1 MLRHSGASGSMSF
14 AWSLYDRIIDLSD
27 AFANHFNNL
36 LALDF
41 QEETVQVGQDANQ
54 GQWRQVE
61 RGRRTNRADPQ
72 ADQARRESLAQKLT
86 LDTVAPNMDV
96 HTALFKDLLAFQFAS
111 PGTYGLDELWDGT
124 QLKWQCADLHAGV
137 SRHAPLLYELESP
150 DPQASNYWALEN
162 RMVGEVNYVQLFH
175 WIQNQSTLWQ
185 EGISTVFVYVDNR
198 PLSDPSQCPNF
209 WGLFCPWL
217 LARCSYLGPF
227 QEITTAIHVPID
239 ASSGL
244 DKVHFTWAGTFVLE
258 ALVYLFPDKHIIL
271 IDTDCVPTSF
281 FEVEELV
288 RMTQTHLD
296 QAAGVEPNTIRGN
309 RKPACKS
316 AVFLCSEAKAEIN
329 AGMIIITNCRLQRPH
344 AATEPATS
352 MAKGLLG
359 SRQAYIRS
367 SHPSPNVDQLA
378 SSGLLWTPMATAI
391 ATLPVHWTHAWALL
405 GEWANHITFPLPKAS
420 PDGKIVWPRHG
431 SADLLGQ
438 TYQTRSPPFV
448 MWAFPAFEQGALSP
462 LVFLPATF
470 PIRVLPGDKLFQS
483 RVVREDCTLAPVTH
497 AFGGSKLRVGDMLK
511 RAGGPPLPL
520 VAAMRGVENKL
531 PLWAC
536 DDGCDFIRGTRLM
549 NVTLKPQDLA
559 ISNGAASCLLS
570 MWRVIDPVF
579 IQPDLCK
586 AAKYTVPL
594 IDLPDCLPKF
604 QDSAVSLLS
613 QMADFSNTV
622 LLDSIQSVWHEW
634 NSQDRS
640 IFQFKWIET
649 IVNSG
654 VLLGLGPR
662 RQLLIECSG
671 LGGAPIFD
679 SIQGDLFLKCMS
691 TTPVYGPS
699 LAHLDIYDDNQKYR
713 RTTSIGRTA
722 QIHDFHMLHAAAWPK
737 GVKAWTRILGLM
749 HMPDLHAAHP
759 DKILTQ
765 ASVLAATGKRL
776 PAHLRDAHPGFELGL
791 RLILDCLLPVQ
802 LRTYLTN
809 VLSPLLTE
817 ASGWLMASAD
827 PSIREANREL
837 HIIGHSA
844 GSFTAMVLSDILQD
858 PQFGP
863 FFGCTRATAI
873 AMPSRLFETHYTQR
887 TIRLYHVQEDELCV
901 WRPTKEDLAL
911 LNDHGIEV
919 TLISGNALWMGKRN
933 HSYGH
938 FVFSGLEPGTFS
950 ISKVLNV
957 PGVVPLFEKQKA
969 PLRLMSWCTY
979 RMSESSKHLLQ
990 TLSARC
996 GDPTTTED
1004 QLVSIAQLGL
1014 PRVNTVLALKEWL
1027 LQQLLC
1033 QVDGKVLPNCCGV
1046 LGEFLMDLPLP
1057 RIIYMLDY
1065 YLPQLQPWDKGSL
1078 HELSTMAAPIH
1089 YCPQKMYM
1097 YFQRQDDEF
1106 CHYSFVNEGGNPFVM
1121 TPTDAPKC
1129 FHTIDYVKKFEGKPL
1144 EIGRVI
1150 AIVFN
1155 VGSHTT
1161 SPWFVIGIVMD
1172 SRPRGRAKWLND
1184 TTVPPQERGY
1194 AVTHHK
1200 CNPRSLDLALLR
1212 VEAATVFCDSTM
1224 RAICAEFPNIFY
1236 YDLAGDPIPE
1246 HIHVREVFAIG
1257 HTRTAKELIA
1267 VSQIPPSRV
1276 VRGLG
1281 LLTENVAADAIP
1293 PPRKATLQSLLCR
1306 LLRRMLT
1313 PWHVPMPELTYD
1325 SWFRTKV
1332 LPIAA
1337 DEDGH
1342 VVAATSA
1349 VALALATGKLD
1360 VCVQGLFGAGKSRAA
1375 AILLLGLMALDT
1387 EGECHFQVICK
1398 ENTGTRSFIEMI
1410 EYLQFPTEL
1419 YKCIGRIV
1427 SDREAQ
1433 NAASTY
1439 FDIRHS
1445 AKTERL
1451 PKCRLL
1457 VMTGGSFANDRCSN
1471 FPALDEFLS
1480 KLMLTIFDEAQQFG
1494 GDREVTTVALL
1505 PPTCLVVWMGDAQQT
1520 PGGIAKGH
1528 DQFAISRRQLMM
1540 RKHGLR
1546 CPQTDVTPHSLSTVL
1561 CALLQEVDDPSATAL
1576 AEVLASA
1583 SSNLGPLW
1591 VDQPNQDQSATL
1603 DILDTFCPG
1612 GNLRWQAPSTQ
1623 DIQNHPQSTNVLV
1636 GSACNPTTLSIV
1648 AYICSVLDRAHE
1660 WLPHIQA
1667 KDTLSAASAAGLHA
1681 WGLMLP
1687 TSTRTPGVCYTCTVA
1702 VRYDPLCTL
1711 LHNTQTWS
1719 IGTHTRGGVEGLVG
1733 GYQFVHWK
1741 RPPGELVYARATDL
1755 SCIIKNVYNAL
1766 YAVKGKEGTLLTM
1779 SARNEEKDTLIA
1791 SGNFR
1796 GHTKI
1801 KIQSVASSAGGTAM
1815 MAIVAQPYRGHLNGN
1830 VNDEFDM
1837 EECYARAT
1845 VAGTRAQSLT
1855 VIVSPLDMQ
1864 GMIGMMQVLAGRA
1877 HTIHEVYRGNDN
1889 WQLPQLEE
1897 PQMEQSNAE
1906 VQSWR
1911 ISHAGTWAEQNLPPL
1926 AIGFNLRRNVDGQE
1940 RVVFLRLRL
1949 VLVKASKI
1957 PSARTHISQ
1966 LEHIVQRAYDTR
1978 RKLTLPDQ
1986 RTEELMIW
1994 GYAIDKQ
2001 HRVMAWLGPACSSQ
2015 EPFAPL
2021 DRHWRSGTIM
2031 HTVPLPGM
2039 HFFDAWRIRSQ
2050 LTPDS
2055 KLGEKLPS
2063 LGTNELIPEEPANE
2077 DYGQGDR
2084 ADIQHRREQER
2095 DVRGATKTIA
2105 QLALE
2110 MSHVHRLADL
2120 IKEKA
2125 NLLKELAMRRKSY
2138 QDEVKE
2144 SAKGKSTAASSA
2156 PKKQRTTGAP
2166 ASAVNPVP
2174 TPLPTAHGGKAMEV
2188 DAGGSTSQ
2196 SSSTPFP
2203 WPFTQS
2209 PSTSG
2214 TPATPKQ
2221 HDPPSVPAP
2230 APQPDVQQ
2238 DEQASVPHQKGV
2250 QAGAPPIPRA
2260 FCDEILTV
2268 LSNLPEEWPLVKI
2281 DLLLNK
2287 AETYYVSWRRF
2298 LYLNERL
2305 RTLDTATAARTI
2317 PRNKDRILEHLVQ
2330 VLSEW
2335 IVASIEPAKELT
2347 RTKEPEF
2354 MFLHTKDFW
2363 FRSIWID
2370 LHQALTIDRVSSRDR
2385 APIGLVR
2392 CICKDDYVKGK
2403 HAHVKFKLS
2412 NIHAFVPVWMAP
2424 MMLKNFR
2431 LIAAQS
2437 SPVSPLGQLDYREG
2451 WFAIIPKE
2459 GQPGETLCGIQVHLN
2474 DKFLAEFPN
2483 RDWPAIEHWAE
2494 KGVLKPDVWKARRTN
2509 LSLIVKLEIP
2519 ISGTAIQ
2526 VQQQALQLDQVPDS
2540 WPCNLESGWAA
2551 HYGRLDMPFEAMCQ
2565 HLVQNQFTSDAFQGD
2580 SDSYLFQ
2587 WSTNVWD
2594 TWPDVEGQNFK
2605 EDWDKEGHINHP
2617 KRSETALTTE
2627 DIHQLQQDTPIHNEL
2642 RAPMNQFM
2650 ERQFANQEPL
2660 RNNLLI
2666 PTLEARINQAAKLR
2680 GALAQMVHAI
2690 SRNFTIRD
2698 TNQIMEQ
2705 LIIRCQGDLNVYI
2718 RNETL
2723 MHNHCMEIVGSLGL
2737 TMLDTML
2744 SVDD

>member
-1 MLRHSGASGSMSF
+1 MSL
-14 AWSLYDRIIDLSD
+14 ARSLYDRIIDLSD
-27 AFANHFNNL
+27 VFANHFNNL

-41 QEETVQVGQDANQ
+41 QEETTQLGQDENE

-61 RGRRTNRADPQ
+61 RGRRSRWVEPQ
-72 ADQARRESLAQKLT
+72 AAQARRESLAQRLT
-86 LDTVAPNMDV
+86 LDTAATSMDV
-96 HTALFKDLLAFQFAS
+96 HSALFKDLLELQFES
-111 PGTYGLDELWDGT
+111 PCKYGLDELWTGK
-124 QLKWQCADLHAGV
+124 QLQWQCADLHAGA
-137 SRHAPLLYELESP
+137 SRHSPLLYDLESP
-150 DPQASNYWALEN
+150 DPTASNYWEREN
-162 RMVGEVNYVQLFH
+162 RMVGEVNYVQLFQ
-175 WIQNQSTLWQ
+175 WIKNQPTLWRTD
-185 EGISTVFVYVDNR
+185 ISTVFVYVDNR
-198 PLSDPSQCPNF
+198 PLADPRQCPNF

-227 QEITTAIHVPID
+227 QELTTAIHVPID

-271 IDTDCVPTSF
+271 IDTDCVPTSL

-288 RMTQTHLD
+288 RMTQTHHE
-296 QAAGVEPNTIRGN
+296 QAAGVDSIPSAIRGN

-329 AGMIIITNCRLQRPH
+329 AGMIIVTNCRLQRPH
-344 AATEPATS
+344 EATVPATS
-352 MAKGLLG
+352 MAKGLLI
-359 SRQAYIRS
+359 SRQAYVRS
-367 SHPSPNVDQLA
+367 SHPAPDVDQLA

-431 SADLLGQ
+431 SADLLGYE
-438 TYQTRSPPFV
+438 YQTRSPPLV
-448 MWAFPAFEQGALSP
+448 MWAFPAFEQGALAP

-483 RVVREDCTLAPVTH
+483 RIVRTDCTLAPVTH
-497 AFGGSKLRVGDMLK
+497 AFGGSKLKVGDMLK
-511 RAGGPPLPL
+511 KAGGPPLPL
-520 VAAMRGVENKL
+520 VAAMRGVEDKL

-536 DDGCDFIRGTRLM
+536 EEGCDFIRGTRLI
-549 NVTLKPQDLA
+549 NATLTPKDIAL
-559 ISNGAASCLLS
+559 SSAATSCLSS
-570 MWRVIDPVF
+570 MWRVIDPVL
-579 IQPDLCK
+579 IQPDLCQ

-594 IDLPDCLPKF
+594 IDLPDCLPNF
-604 QDSAVSLLS
+604 RDSAVDLLAM
-613 QMADFSNTV
+613 MADVSNTV
-622 LLDSIQSVWHEW
+622 LIDSIQSVWQEW
-634 NSQDRS
+634 NSQDRG
-640 IFQFKWIET
+640 IFQRKWIDT
-649 IVNSG
+649 IVKSG
-654 VLLGLGPR
+654 VLMGLGPR
-662 RQLLIECSG
+662 RELLIECSG

-691 TTPVYGPS
+691 STPVYGPS
-699 LAHLDIYDDNQKYR
+699 LAHLDVYADDQRYR
-713 RTTSIGRTA
+713 HSTSIGRTA
-722 QIHDFHMLHAAAWPK
+722 QIHDFHMLHVAAWPT
-737 GVKAWTRILGLM
+737 GVQAWTRILSMMNLPEM
-749 HMPDLHAAHP
+749 SEAHT
-759 DKILTQ
+759 DKLLTQ

-791 RLILDCLLPVQ
+791 RLILDCLLPVP
-802 LRTYLTN
+802 LRTYLTE
-809 VLSPLLTE
+809 VLSPTIAE
-817 ASGWLMASAD
+817 ESGWLMASAD
-827 PSIREANREL
+827 PSIRDATRKL

-844 GSFTAMVLSDILQD
+844 GSFTAMVISNILQD
-858 PQFGP
+858 PKFTP
-863 FFGCTRATAI
+863 FFGCTRATAV
-873 AMPSRLFETHYTQR
+873 AMPSKLFETHYTQR
-887 TIRLYHVQEDELCV
+887 KVHLYHVLDDELCV
-901 WRPTKEDLAL
+901 WRPSEEDVAQ

-919 TLISGNALWMGKRN
+919 TRVSGHALWMGKKN

-938 FVFSGLEPGTFS
+938 LVFSGLTPGEFS
-950 ISKVLNV
+950 IDKILNV
-957 PGVVPLFEKQKA
+957 PGVVPLYEKQKA

-979 RMSESSKHLLQ
+979 CMSDSSKYLLQ

-996 GDPTTTED
+996 GEPTTTDEL
-1004 QLVSIAQLGL
+1004 LVSIAHSGL
-1014 PRVNTVLALKEWL
+1014 PQVNTALDLKEWL
-1027 LQQLLC
+1027 LRQLLC
-1033 QVDGKVLPNCCGV
+1033 QVDGRVLPNYCGV
-1046 LGEFLMDLPLP
+1046 LGDFLLDLPLP
-1057 RIIYMLDY
+1057 RIVYMLDY

-1089 YCPQKMYM
+1089 FCPQKMYM

-1106 CHYSFVNEGGNPFVM
+1106 CHYSFVNEGGNPFVL

-1129 FHTIDYVKKFEGKPL
+1129 SHTIDYVIDYVKKFEGKPL
-1144 EIGRVI
+1144 EVGRVI
-1150 AIVFN
+1150 AIVFH
-1155 VGSHTT
+1155 VGGLNALPSV
-1161 SPWFVIGIVMD
+1161 VIGIVMD
-1172 SRPRGRAKWLND
+1172 SRPRNRAKWLTD

-1194 AVTHHK
+1194 GVTHHK
-1200 CNPRSLDLALLR
+1200 CNPRSLDLALLK
-1212 VEAATVFCDSTM
+1212 VEAARVFCDSTL
-1224 RAICAEFPNIFY
+1224 RAISNEFPDILYFNLT
-1236 YDLAGDPIPE
+1236 DDTIPE

-1257 HTRTAKELIA
+1257 HTRTAKELTA
-1267 VSQIPPSRV
+1267 VAQIPSSRI

-1281 LLTENVAADAIP
+1281 LLTENVAADAIS

-1313 PWHVPMPELTYD
+1313 PWHVPMPELQYD
-1325 SWFRTKV
+1325 SWFRSKV

-1387 EGECHFQVICK
+1387 EGTCHFQLICK
-1398 ENTGTRSFIEMI
+1398 ENTGTRSFIEMV

-1419 YKCIGRIV
+1419 YHCIGRIV

-1445 AKTERL
+1445 AKSERL

-1457 VMTGGSFANDRCSN
+1457 VMTGGSFANDRCST
-1471 FPALDEFLS
+1471 FPAFDTFLA

-1494 GDREVTTVALL
+1494 GDREVTTIAML

-1528 DQFAISRRQLMM
+1528 DQFAISRKQLMM

-1561 CALLQEVDDPSATAL
+1561 CTLLQEVDDPSATAL

-1583 SSNLGPLW
+1583 NSNLGPLW
-1591 VDQPNQDQSATL
+1591 VDHPNQDQNATL
-1603 DILDTFCPG
+1603 DILDKFCPG
-1612 GNLRWQAPSTQ
+1612 GNVRWPSPSTQ
-1623 DIQNHPQSTNVLV
+1623 DIQNHPQSPNVLV
-1636 GSACNPTTLSIV
+1636 GSTCNPTTLSIV

-1667 KDTLSAASAAGLHA
+1667 KDTLSAASARGPHA

-1702 VRYDPLCTL
+1702 VRYDPLCML
-1711 LHNTQTWS
+1711 LKDTQTWR

-1733 GYQFVHWK
+1733 GYQLVHWK

-1755 SCIIKNVYNAL
+1755 SCLIKNVYNAL
-1766 YAVKGKEGTLLTM
+1766 YTVKGKEGTLLTM

-1791 SGNFR
+1791 SGHFR

-1801 KIQSVASSAGGTAM
+1801 RIQSVASSAGGTAM

-1877 HTIHEVYRGNDN
+1877 HTIHELYRGNDN

-1897 PQMEQSNAE
+1897 PQIEQSKAE
-1906 VQSWR
+1906 VHSWR
-1911 ISHAGTWAEQNLPPL
+1911 ISHAGTWAEQTLPPL
-1926 AIGFNLRRNVDGQE
+1926 AIGFNLRRKVDGQE

-1949 VLVKASKI
+1949 VLVKARKI

-1966 LEHIVQRAYDTR
+1966 LEHIVHKAYDTR
-1978 RKLTLPDQ
+1978 HKLTLPDQ
-1986 RTEELMIW
+1986 RTDDLMLW

-2001 HRVMAWLGPACSSQ
+2001 HRVMAWLGPACSDP
-2015 EPFAPL
+2015 EPFAPVI
-2021 DRHWRSGTIM
+2021 RHWRSGTIM
-2031 HTVPLPGM
+2031 RTVPLPGI

-2050 LTPDS
+2050 LSPDP

-2063 LGTNELIPEEPANE
+2063 LGTTELIPEEPANE
-2077 DYGQGDR
+2077 DYGHGDR

-2095 DVRGATKTIA
+2095 DVRGSTKTIA

-2125 NLLKELAMRRKSY
+2125 DMLKELAMRRQSY

-2144 SAKGKSTAASSA
+2144 SAKGKSTVASSA

-2166 ASAVNPVP
+2166 ASVANPVP

-2188 DAGGSTSQ
+2188 EARVGTSQ

-2209 PSTSG
+2209 PSTGG
-2214 TPATPKQ
+2214 TPAAPTR
-2221 HDPPSVPAP
+2221 HATSSVPAS
-2230 APQPDVQQ
+2230 APPPEVQQ
-2238 DEQASVPHQKGV
+2238 EDQASASHPKGV

-2281 DLLLNK
+2281 DLILNK

-2305 RTLDTATAARTI
+2305 RTLDRVAAARTI
-2317 PRNKDRILEHLVQ
+2317 SSNKDRILEHLVQ

-2370 LHQALTIDRVSSRDR
+2370 LHQALTIDRESSRDR

-2392 CICKDDYVKGK
+2392 CICKDDYKKGQ

-2424 MMLKNFR
+2424 MMLRNFR
-2431 LIAAQS
+2431 LVAAQS

-2459 GQPGETLCGIQVHLN
+2459 GQPGETLCGLQVHLN
-2474 DKFLAEFPN
+2474 DKSLAEFPN

-2494 KGVLKPDVWKARRTN
+2494 RGLLKPDVWKARRTN

-2526 VQQQALQLDQVPDS
+2526 IQQQALQLDQVPDS

-2551 HYGRLDMPFEAMCQ
+2551 HYGRLEMPFEALCQ

-2580 SDSYLFQ
+2580 SESHLFQ
-2587 WSTNVWD
+2587 WSTNIWE
-2594 TWPDVEGQNFK
+2594 TWPVIEGHNFK

-2617 KRSETALTTE
+2617 KRSETALTTD
-2627 DIHQLQQDTPIHNEL
+2627 DIHQLQQDTRAHNEL

-2660 RNNLLI
+2660 RNNL
-2666 PTLEARINQAAKLR
+2666 
-2680 GALAQMVHAI
+2680 
-2690 SRNFTIRD
+2690 
-2698 TNQIMEQ
+2698 
-2705 LIIRCQGDLNVYI
+2705 
-2718 RNETL
+2718 
-2723 MHNHCMEIVGSLGL
+2723 
-2737 TMLDTML
+2737 
-2744 SVDD
+2744 